1 MALDSI
7 CVGAGRDFPGPT
19 NQAGDAK
26 TSFRG
31 RALFTAEW
39 GIATIGPK
47 QKLIAVVGG
56 IDDNRVARDAKV
68 LNLLEDGAYLL
79 VMLDHLGS
87 HNIFFGTPLIHRFL
101 EVLFRDVR
109 PDVNCSRVEAHK
121 ERFVTLSFALHPV
134 ERLLENLGVDIL
146 HALAS

>member
-7 CVGAGRDFPGPT
+7 FVRAGRDFPGPT
-19 NQAGDAK
+19 NQTGDAK
-26 TSFRG
+26 TSFPG
-31 RALFTAEW
+31 RALFAAEW

-47 QKLIAVVGG
+47 KKLIAVVGG
-56 IDDNRVARDAKV
+56 IDDDCVVRDAEV
-68 LNLLEDGAYLL
+68 VNLLEDGAYLL
-79 VMLDHLGS
+79 VMLDHLGA

-109 PDVNCSRVEAHK
+109 PDVNGSRVEPHK
-121 ERFVTLSFALHPV
+121 ERFVTLSCAIHPV
-134 ERLLENLGVDIL
+134 ERLLENLGVESL